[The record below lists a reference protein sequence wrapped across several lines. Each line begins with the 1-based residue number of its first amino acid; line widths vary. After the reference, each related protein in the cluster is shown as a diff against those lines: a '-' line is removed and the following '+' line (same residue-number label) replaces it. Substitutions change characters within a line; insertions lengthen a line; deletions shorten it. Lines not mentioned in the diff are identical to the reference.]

1 MIVKSKIIT
10 DLEVRSLS
18 DLYKLKPLIEGGTLK
33 INKSQIARELKVDR
47 RTVGKYINGFCK
59 SKTRN
64 CCNCITNFKS
74 IISCLLDPS
83 SERIFYYK
91 AILYRYLIDNH
102 NYKGSY
108 ANFCLYIKSIDEF
121 NNYFKKRRPSNVNNV
136 TLRFETAMG
145 KQAQLDW
152 KEHISFKL
160 KNGEFVV
167 VNVFVLLLSYSR
179 YRVYRLSINK
189 TQDILFNFL
198 DQSFDIF
205 GGIPKELLTDNMS
218 TVMDIARTTH
228 SEGKVNAKFAQFA
241 KDYGFAVRP
250 CIAASPKTKAKVEAP
265 MKILDE
271 IRAYNGALDY
281 NELNHLITKI
291 NNRVNSNVVQGTGKI
306 PIMAFNKEKAFFS
319 SLPSKSIR
327 KLYQIQS
334 KTVKVNSSSMV
345 NYKGCQYSVPTE
357 YINQELTTQVFDGYL
372 HIYDNTKI
380 VSTHLITDN
389 KFNYHTK
396 DYINIAKQTHSF
408 KNENIE
414 KIAKENLE
422 LLKGI
427 TGHVSNS
434 I

>member
-1 MIVKSKIIT
+1 MSLIIT
-10 DLEVRSLS
+10 L
-18 DLYKLKPLIEGGTLK
+18 
-33 INKSQIARELKVDR
+33 
-47 RTVGKYINGFCK
+47 
-59 SKTRN
+59 
-64 CCNCITNFKS
+64 
-74 IISCLLDPS
+74 
-83 SERIFYYK
+83 
-91 AILYRYLIDNH
+91 
-102 NYKGSY
+102 
-108 ANFCLYIKSIDEF
+108 
-121 NNYFKKRRPSNVNNV
+121 KKRRPSNVNNV

-167 VNVFVLLLSYSR
+167 VNIFVLLLLYSR

-189 TQDILFNFL
+189 TKDILFNFL

-306 PIMAFNKEKAFFS
+306 PIMAFNKEKA
-319 SLPSKSIR
+319 LPDTVKNSKS
-327 KLYQIQS
+327 KL
-334 KTVKVNSSSMV
+334 
-345 NYKGCQYSVPTE
+345 
-357 YINQELTTQVFDGYL
+357 F
-372 HIYDNTKI
+372 
-380 VSTHLITDN
+380 
-389 KFNYHTK
+389 
-396 DYINIAKQTHSF
+396 
-408 KNENIE
+408 
-414 KIAKENLE
+414 
-422 LLKGI
+422 
-427 TGHVSNS
+427 
-434 I
+434 